1 MALGNTKMQAILK
14 EYEDIRAKNR
24 DIMNKRR
31 AQVADKAPAYFD
43 FHSQIISLCMQRT
56 TAALYPDT
64 TGNTPFHYQETLA
77 ALRKAKDEALIQ
89 AGFPTDYLEPIY
101 DCPECQD
108 TGFTPT
114 AQCKCLKRRM
124 VRALY
129 AQSGIEHLLETNNFS
144 NLSYDY
150 YKGADLE
157 AFRRA
162 VEISHDMIEHFSI
175 RKDNLLFTGTV
186 GCGKS
191 FLSGCIAKELMDCG
205 VSVVYFSASQLFD
218 ILYQNGLYN
227 DREDLYNYELVIIDD
242 LGSEVTNSVV
252 TAALF
257 TFLNERIL
265 RHKSTIISTN
275 LSLSEMK
282 DRYSERIAS
291 RIIQNYKIC
300 KLSGPDIR
308 ILQKRLTTRK

>member
-14 EYEDIRAKNR
+14 EYEHVRMKNR
-24 DIMNKRR
+24 DIMNRR
-31 AQVADKAPAYFD
+31 IAQVEAKAPAYFD
-43 FHSQIISLCMQRT
+43 FHRQIISLCMKRSN
-56 TAALYPDT
+56 AALYPDT
-64 TGNTPFHYQETLA
+64 ATDSSSDYLTSLA
-77 ALRKAKDEALIQ
+77 KLRAAKKQALIQ
-89 AGFPTDYLEPIY
+89 AGFPSDYLEPVY
-101 DCPECQD
+101 DCPDCQD
-108 TGFTPT
+108 TGFLET

-129 AQSGIEHLLETNNFS
+129 AQSGIEHFLETNNFS
-144 NLSYDY
+144 TLSYDY

-157 AFRRA
+157 AFRGA
-162 VEISHDMIEHFSI
+162 VQVCHDMIDNFSI
-175 RKDNLLFTGTV
+175 RRDNLLFTGTV

-191 FLSGCIAKELMDCG
+191 FLSGCVAKELMDRG

-227 DREDLYNYELVIIDD
+227 SQEDLYNYDLVIVDD

-265 RHKSTIISTN
+265 RGKSTIISTN